1 MQTEPLQ
8 MKVKHMKRFGMRQI
22 MSWRWQR
29 LFVGMRRVFRV
40 ALKWELHLRE
50 PRLRGRLQ
58 WRGAQGRQ
66 VWAYGAYNRRQLHAA
81 DTLGLLSLPHAG
93 CTKPFGN

>member
-40 ALKWELHLRE
+40 ALR
-50 PRLRGRLQ
+50 
-58 WRGAQGRQ
+58 
-66 VWAYGAYNRRQLHAA
+66 
-81 DTLGLLSLPHAG
+81 
-93 CTKPFGN
+93 